1 LAMDWRVAD
10 NSATCAIASASI
22 KGTGFVN
29 NDMSDY
35 AISIKVRNGR
45 IRRKIAECG
54 FSSVNELCRKSGLR
68 PAQIGALL
76 NLKLPPLTQTGSWRR
91 AATALADVL
100 GCTCEELFS
109 ERQRT
114 LALRANHGE
123 CFITEA
129 GLLKLS
135 GRVER
140 PLLENPGEQLLEGA
154 DEQTKIEVVRRA
166 LDGLKLTARD
176 RRIIESH
183 FGIGCEERTL
193 ADLALEFNVSRPFV
207 EHCLSRTLWRLRAHK
222 LGARRS
228 LLQAYQPAH
237 AMGTADEARA
247 RIARKRAAVS
257 PAEKKAATQA
267 KRTTNNAWLS
277 VNGSM
282 R

>member
-1 LAMDWRVAD
+1 
-10 NSATCAIASASI
+10 
-22 KGTGFVN
+22 
-29 NDMSDY
+29 MSDY

-45 IRRKIAECG
+45 IRRKMAECG
-54 FSSVNELCRKSGLR
+54 FSSVSELCRKSGLR
-68 PAQIGALL
+68 PQQIGALL
-76 NLKLPPLTQTGSWRR
+76 NLRLPPLTQTGSWRR
-91 AATALADVL
+91 SAAALADVL

-123 CFITEA
+123 CFITES

-135 GRVER
+135 SRVER

-154 DEQTKIEVVRRA
+154 DEQAKIEVVRRA

-193 ADLALEFNVSRPFV
+193 ADLALELNVSRPFV
-207 EHCLSRTLWRLRAHK
+207 EHCLSRTLWRLRGHK

-247 RIARKRAAVS
+247 RIARKRAAVP
-257 PAEKKAATQA
+257 PA
-267 KRTTNNAWLS
+267 RTAPGSVSAGDEVTRSAQSGNRSAHGQLVTVSRNASRDQVLS
-277 VNGSM
+277 RTSVLPA
-282 R
+282 RLA

>member
-1 LAMDWRVAD
+1 
-10 NSATCAIASASI
+10 
-22 KGTGFVN
+22 
-29 NDMSDY
+29 MSDY

-45 IRRKIAECG
+45 IRRKMAECG

-68 PAQIGALL
+68 PQQIGALL
-76 NLKLPPLTQTGSWRR
+76 NLKVPPLTQTGSWRR
-91 AATALADVL
+91 SAAALADVL

-123 CFITEA
+123 CFITES

-135 GRVER
+135 SRVER
-140 PLLENPGEQLLEGA
+140 PLLENPGEQLLEDA

-183 FGIGCEERTL
+183 FGIGGEERTL
-193 ADLALEFNVSRPFV
+193 ADLALELNVSRVFV
-207 EHCLSRTLWRLRAHK
+207 EHCLNRTLWRLRGHK

-247 RIARKRAAVS
+247 RIARQRAAVP
-257 PAEKKAATQA
+257 PAKKKAETQA
-267 KRTTNNAWLS
+267 REQRMAQC
-277 VNGSM
+277 
-282 R
+282 